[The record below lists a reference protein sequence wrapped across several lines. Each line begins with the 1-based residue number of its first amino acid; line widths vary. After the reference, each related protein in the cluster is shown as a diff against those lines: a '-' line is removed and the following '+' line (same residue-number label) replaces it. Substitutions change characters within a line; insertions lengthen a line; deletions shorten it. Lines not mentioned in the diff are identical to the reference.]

1 MLRKFTAAIAALT
14 LALTAFAPSVAE
26 ARDGWRGGYGGYG
39 RHDYYRH
46 HDRGGDAAAAGV
58 LGLVLGLA
66 VGAAVSQPPR
76 PRYSSNCYNGCYAP
90 PPPPPCGGG
99 CGSYGPG
106 YYQQGYA
113 PQPYYQ
119 QGYAPPPPQ
128 QYYQQ
133 GYDDRG
139 YDPRYDNS
147 GLEGGSYDDRSC
159 TRPERQ
165 WDRYANRYVTV
176 DVPC

>member
-1 MLRKFTAAIAALT
+1 MLRKFTAALAAVTLT
-14 LALTAFAPSVAE
+14 LSAFAPSVAE
-26 ARDGWRGGYGGYG
+26 ARDGWRGGYG

-46 HDRGGDAAAAGV
+46 HGGHGGDAAAAGV
-58 LGLVLGLA
+58 IGLVLGLA

-76 PRYSSNCYNGCYAP
+76 PRYSSSCYNGCYAP
-90 PPPPPCGGG
+90 PPPPPPCGG

-113 PQPYYQ
+113 PPPYYQ
-119 QGYAPPPPQ
+119 QGYAPPPNYQ
-128 QYYQQ
+128 QQ

-139 YDPRYDNS
+139 YDPRYDN
-147 GLEGGSYDDRSC
+147 GALEGGYDDRGGC
-159 TRPERQ
+159 TRAERQ